1 MGAFQELGCLAGKQQ
16 NFSASN
22 LPAELMPTAELGGL
36 SVQCVRNPASCASTV
51 RSWHF
56 QPLLSLAVSGVCLMQ
71 DEGQKTS
78 VESLAGLPRCL
89 CRLQST
95 LDAPNS
101 WKLTVF

>member
-1 MGAFQELGCLAGKQQ
+1 MLLCWKEAGLLSIESTG
-16 NFSASN
+16 SANADCSTWEVSN
-22 LPAELMPTAELGGL
+22 
-36 SVQCVRNPASCASTV
+36 SVQSMRNPALRASTM

-78 VESLAGLPRCL
+78 VETLAGLPRCL
-89 CRLQST
+89 RWLQST